1 MCFRISEDCDQSRLS
16 LYTLLAKIERVSGTA
31 SVWRERSE
39 KNTPKALANSS
50 PGLLQPWDMG
60 WLGKKKTLKA
70 FC

>member
-1 MCFRISEDCDQSRLS
+1 VV
-16 LYTLLAKIERVSGTA
+16 LLQFGG
-31 SVWRERSE
+31 ERSE